1 MKVIIVGCNRAEI
14 ITIKAINQNKH
25 FLESRGQLYKV
36 APDALTRMR
45 IIKDGE
51 EEDSEE
57 VVVYRENSIRPYHP
71 RGVPHDQERILA
83 EIDEHKLMGPDPSPL
98 GRVRPWISEA
108 RGAYNTLLPMLP
120 MALSVVILA
129 WALLKGGS

>member
-14 ITIKAINQNKH
+14 IPIKVANQNKH

-45 IIKDGE
+45 MIKDGR

-57 VVVYRENSIRPYHP
+57 VLVYRENSITPYHSH
-71 RGVPHDQERILA
+71 GVPHDQERILA
-83 EIDEHKLMGPDPSPL
+83 EIDEHKLMGSDPSPL
-98 GRVRPWISEA
+98 GRSIAWIKEA
-108 RGAYNTLLPMLP
+108 RSTWGTVAPMLP
-120 MALSVVILA
+120 AALAVVILA
-129 WALLKGGS
+129 WALLKGGA

>member
-14 ITIKAINQNKH
+14 VTIKAMNQNKH

-45 IIKDGE
+45 IIKDGK

-57 VVVYRENSIRPYHP
+57 VVIYRENSIRPYHAH
-71 RGVPHDQERILA
+71 GVPHDQERILA

-108 RGAYNTLLPMLP
+108 RKNYNLIVPMLP
-120 MALSVVILA
+120 MALAVVILA

>member
-1 MKVIIVGCNRAEI
+1 MKVIIIGCNRAEI
-14 ITIKAINQNKH
+14 VTIKTMNQNKH

-45 IIKDGE
+45 IIKDGK

-57 VVVYRENSIRPYHP
+57 VVIYRENSIVPYHSH
-71 RGVPHDQERILA
+71 GVPHDQERILA

-98 GRVRPWISEA
+98 GRVRPWIKEA
-108 RGAYNTLLPMLP
+108 RSSWTALAPMIPAIGA
-120 MALSVVILA
+120 VIILA
-129 WALLKGGS
+129 WAMLKGGA